1 MLADPAGQ
9 SFSEGPLVELN
20 GICKNYHMGEVIVEA
35 LRGVDFILNRGEMTC
50 IMGSSGSGKSTL
62 LNILGCLD
70 RPTSGVYR
78 LMSRRVDGMDDNEL
92 ASIRNRFIGF
102 IFQTFNLLPRAT
114 ALHNVELPLIYARV
128 PRKERRE
135 RAATVL
141 ERVGLAD
148 RSTHR
153 PTQLSGGERQ
163 RVAIARA
170 LVTDPALLL
179 ADEPT
184 GNLDSGTGARILEL
198 FGKLH
203 QEGNTILLVSHDQAV
218 GGICRRIVR
227 IRDGFIDSDSG
238 TGA

>member
-1 MLADPAGQ
+1 VTDPIERNTA
-9 SFSEGPLVELN
+9 EGPIIQAN
-20 GICKNYHMGEVIVEA
+20 GLCKAYSMGEVTVDA
-35 LRGVDFILNRGEMTC
+35 LRGIDFVLHRGEMTC

-92 ASIRNRFIGF
+92 AAIRNRFIGF
-102 IFQTFNLLPRAT
+102 IFQTFNLLPRVT
-114 ALHNVELPLIYARV
+114 ALHNVELPLIYARI

-135 RAATVL
+135 RALEVL
-141 ERVGLAD
+141 DRVGLAD
-148 RSTHR
+148 RSSHR

-170 LVTDPALLL
+170 LVTDPALVL

-184 GNLDSGTGARILEL
+184 GNLDSRTGARILEL
-198 FGKLH
+198 FGRLH
-203 QEGNTILLVSHDQAV
+203 KEGNTILLVSHDQAV
-218 GGICRRIVR
+218 GEICSRIVS
-227 IRDGFIDSDSG
+227 IRDGHIENDSG

>member
-1 MLADPAGQ
+1 MTDPVER
-9 SFSEGPLVELN
+9 SIPEGPLVELN
-20 GICKNYHMGEVIVEA
+20 GICKNYNMGEVTVEA
-35 LRGVDFILNRGEMTC
+35 LRGVDFTLNRGEMTC

-114 ALHNVELPLIYARV
+114 ALHNVELPLVYARV

-135 RAATVL
+135 RAASVL

-198 FGKLH
+198 FSRLH
-203 QEGNTILLVSHDQAV
+203 QEGNTILMVSHDQAV

-227 IRDGFIDSDSG
+227 IRDGLIDSDSG

>member
-1 MLADPAGQ
+1 MTDPVERSIAD
-9 SFSEGPLVELN
+9 GPLVELN
-20 GICKNYHMGEVIVEA
+20 GICKNYNMGEVTVEA
-35 LRGVDFILNRGEMTC
+35 LRGVDFTLNRGEMTC

-128 PRKERRE
+128 PRRERRE
-135 RAATVL
+135 RAASVL

-198 FGKLH
+198 FSRLH
-203 QEGNTILLVSHDQAV
+203 QEGNTILMVSHDRAV

-227 IRDGFIDSDSG
+227 IRDGLIDTDSG